1 MVFIPT
7 KNHEQ
12 VLYRFDLAHI
22 SSTRLESLQTANRYS
37 RLMQLNYQELG
48 YLIKSVL
55 PLDLSGTL
63 LSEGKDK
70 ASYMEFTLKIY
81 KNMIKMILK
90 RL

>member
-1 MVFIPT
+1 
-7 KNHEQ
+7 
-12 VLYRFDLAHI
+12 
-22 SSTRLESLQTANRYS
+22 
-37 RLMQLNYQELG
+37 MQLNYQELG